1 MTVDKTLDESQS
13 QQLEFADIMLEST
26 EVDIQTLKQIDG
38 YKEMR
43 YKDAIYMGLLVSGK
57 RHGKGVMKYRN
68 GR

>member
-1 MTVDKTLDESQS
+1 MTVDKTIDE
-13 QQLEFADIMLEST
+13 QLEFADIMLEST

-43 YKDAIYMGLLVSGK
+43 YKDAIYIGLLVSGK

>member
-1 MTVDKTLDESQS
+1 
-13 QQLEFADIMLEST
+13 MLEST

-43 YKDAIYMGLLVSGK
+43 YKDAIYIGLLVSGK

>member
-1 MTVDKTLDESQS
+1 MTVDKNIDEH
-13 QQLEFADIMLEST
+13 LEFADIMLEST

-43 YKDAIYMGLLVSGK
+43 YKDAIYIGLLVSGK

>member
-1 MTVDKTLDESQS
+1 MTVDKNIDE
-13 QQLEFADIMLEST
+13 QLEFADIMLEST

-43 YKDAIYMGLLVSGK
+43 YKDAIYIGLLVSGK